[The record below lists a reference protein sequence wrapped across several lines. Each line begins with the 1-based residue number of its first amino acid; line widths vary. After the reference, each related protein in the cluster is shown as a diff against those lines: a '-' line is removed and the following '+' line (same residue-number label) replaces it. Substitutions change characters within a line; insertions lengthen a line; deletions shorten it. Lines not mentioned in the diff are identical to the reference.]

1 MKKNHQAK
9 TTLCVHAGTA
19 RNNIDNGI
27 VTPVYPSAAYGYLD
41 TEENTYPR
49 YYNTYNQQ
57 VVIDKL
63 CALEKGE
70 AGLLFSSGMAAI
82 STVMLSLLKS
92 GDHVIFQSDLYGGT
106 HHFILSE
113 LEKFGISFSFVNGRS
128 VQDFEKHIRKNTK
141 IIYIETPSNPLLN
154 ITDIA
159 GIAQVAKAHVL
170 TSVID
175 NTFASPINQNP
186 LTLGMDVVI
195 HSGTKYLSGHSD
207 ICFGAV
213 ITSAAIKEKVQQ
225 SAINFGGSINA
236 TTAALI
242 ERSLKTLALRV
253 KQQNENAMALATAL
267 AVHPLVK
274 RVNYPGLETHPS
286 HTLAKQQMSGFG
298 GMLSFEPDVQGG
310 EATETLMRH
319 LKLIFPAM
327 SLGGVETLICSP
339 ARTSHIKLTPEERKK
354 AGVSDELLRLSAGIE
369 DAQEL
374 IADITQALEKTCAMD
389 KAAFQG
395 R

>member
-1 MKKNHQAK
+1 MKKNHPAK

-19 RNNIDNGI
+19 RNDIGNGI

-41 TEENTYPR
+41 TEENIYPR

-63 CALEKGE
+63 CALENGE
-70 AGLLFSSGMAAI
+70 AGILFSSGMAAI
-82 STVMLSLLKS
+82 STVLLSLLKS

-106 HHFILSE
+106 HHFIQSE
-113 LEKFGISFSFVNGRS
+113 LEKFGISFSFVHGRS
-128 VQDFEKHIRKNTK
+128 VQDFEAHIQKNTK

-159 GIAQVAKAHVL
+159 GIARLTKAHAL

-186 LTLGMDVVI
+186 INLGIDVVI

-207 ICFGAV
+207 ICFGAL
-213 ITSAAIKEKVQQ
+213 ITSATIKEKVQK
-225 SAINFGGSINA
+225 SAINFGGSVNA
-236 TTAALI
+236 TTCALI

-253 KQQNENAMALATAL
+253 KQQNENAMAIASAL
-267 AVHPLVK
+267 VQHAMVK
-274 RVNYPGLETHPS
+274 KVNYPGLETHPS
-286 HTLAKQQMSGFG
+286 HELAQQQMNGFG
-298 GMLSFEPDVQGG
+298 GMLSFEPSVQGG
-310 EATETLMRH
+310 EATEALMRH
-319 LKLIFPAM
+319 LRIIFPAM

-339 ARTSHIKLTPEERKK
+339 ARTSHVKLTAEERKK
-354 AGVSDELLRLSAGIE
+354 VGVSDELLRISVGIE

-374 IADITQALEKTCAMD
+374 VEDIRQALEKIGEVD
-389 KAAFQG
+389 KVGGQG